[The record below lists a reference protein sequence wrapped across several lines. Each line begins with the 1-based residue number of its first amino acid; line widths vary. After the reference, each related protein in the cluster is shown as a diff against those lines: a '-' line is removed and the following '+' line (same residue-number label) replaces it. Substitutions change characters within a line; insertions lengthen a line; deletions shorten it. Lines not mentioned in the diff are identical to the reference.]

1 MQGNDFHAELAWL
14 RTIFDTMEDALFVH
28 DLEGRI
34 LDCNSAACA
43 RMGYT
48 REEFLRMRTQDFDAP
63 EFAQGFASRLEQQ
76 LAHKRHRCEG
86 VHLAK
91 NGTPIH
97 VDIHTTLIE
106 YRGKPAVLAVMRDI
120 TERKLAENERE
131 ALRARIAQS
140 EKMESLGVMAGGIAH
155 DFNNLLMGVLGNAS
169 IAMAEVPE
177 GSRARRCLEQI
188 ESAAQRAANLS
199 QQMLAYSGRASYT
212 FKRIDLGKLVRDAA
226 PALAMSIANRHVIDY
241 RVDGDGP
248 AIHADASQLR
258 HVLLGLIANAS
269 EAYGDG
275 DGVVAVSVRTEHV
288 THDKAYLGRIMG
300 SITDGKYAVIEVKD
314 SGCGMEERII
324 ERIFDPFFT
333 TKFTGRGLG
342 LAAVIGIVRGHRGA
356 ISVESSVGAGSIFRV
371 YLPIASPETA
381 PVRGQQAPRRPTG
394 KAILVVDDEE
404 AVLNVS
410 RHALERAGYEVFVA
424 SSGQQA
430 IELFR
435 QRHANIGLVVLD
447 MTMPRLSGE
456 ETYRALKEIDSD
468 VRVVVSSGFSKADA
482 ALRFGSAAVEG
493 FLQKPY
499 RARDLAA
506 LVRGVFHDPDDS
518 QTQTTEFHI

>member
-14 RTIFDTMEDALFVH
+14 RTIFDAMEDALFVH

-34 LDCNSAACA
+34 LDCNSAACV

-48 REEFLRMRTQDFDAP
+48 REEFLRMRTRDFDSP

-131 ALRARIAQS
+131 ALRTRIAQS

-212 FKRIDLGKLVRDAA
+212 FKHIDLGKLVRDAA
-226 PALAMSIANRHVIDY
+226 PSLTMSIANRHFIDY
-241 RVDGDGP
+241 RIDADGP
-248 AIHADASQLR
+248 VIHADASQLR
-258 HVLLGLIANAS
+258 QVLLGLVANAS

-275 DGVVAVSVRTEHV
+275 DGVVVVSVRTERI
-288 THDKAYLGRIMG
+288 THAKPMPGRVMG
-300 SITDGKYAVIEVKD
+300 HITDGEYAVIEVKD

-342 LAAVIGIVRGHRGA
+342 LAAVIGIVRGHHGA
-356 ISVESSVGAGSIFRV
+356 ISVESSVGAGSVFCV
-371 YLPIASPETA
+371 YLPLASPVTVPA
-381 PVRGQQAPRRPTG
+381 HGQQAPRRPTG
-394 KAILVVDDEE
+394 QAVLVVDDEE
-404 AVLNVS
+404 AVLNVGQQ
-410 RHALERAGYEVFVA
+410 ALERAGHEVFVA

-435 QRHANIGLVVLD
+435 QRHADIGLVVLD

-456 ETYRALKEIDSD
+456 ETYRALKEINPD
-468 VRVVVSSGFSKADA
+468 VRIVVSSGFSKADA
-482 ALRFGSAAVEG
+482 AFRFGPDAVEG

-499 RARDLAA
+499 RARDLVA
-506 LVRGVFHDPDDS
+506 LVNSLFRDPDES
-518 QTQTTEFHI
+518 EKQTTEFHT